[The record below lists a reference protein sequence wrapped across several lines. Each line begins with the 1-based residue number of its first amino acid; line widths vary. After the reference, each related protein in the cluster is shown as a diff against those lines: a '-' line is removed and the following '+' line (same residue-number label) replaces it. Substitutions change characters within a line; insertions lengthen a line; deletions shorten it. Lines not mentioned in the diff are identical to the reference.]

1 MKSHKGAIIF
11 LSIVGIALLALVV
24 LINSVY
30 TPSAYKKEIVYPK
43 INLPDNFADAETAPA
58 YKSSKELPTVYSF
71 QTVPFK
77 VDLPQGTPY
86 TTGSGAVYKLLSSY
100 LVYVTEYPTKTPV
113 ASVIAEQFPAA
124 IMPDYLLERT
134 QVTLM
139 QSDKGYLNTAFS
151 KVKQEYDAFK
161 ITVTD
166 GKKQTV
172 AALMGVDVPTN
183 YNGRSLFVGVAT
195 TKDDQEVVDDCIP
208 KLTAILKTL
217 RFDEGLYNTLEKNA
231 TQQDKVSQN
240 TNSGSS
246 SSSSDSQSSQSSTS
260 SDVHTWDIPVTV
272 AYSELRVKVSW
283 TKPNNSAKLELFFPD
298 GAAYAVP
305 VADSKTSTSADFII
319 KNPTTGTYKLNIKG
333 YMDCGGVDAIT
344 VNAEGT

>member
-1 MKSHKGAIIF
+1 MRNHKGTIIL
-11 LSIVGIALLALVV
+11 LSIVGVVLLVLVV

-30 TPSAYKKEIVYPK
+30 TPADYKKAIVYPK
-43 INLPDNFADAETAPA
+43 INLPDNFADAEAVTYSRTDA
-58 YKSSKELPTVYSF
+58 LPNTYSF
-71 QTVPFK
+71 QTAPFK

-113 ASVIAEQFPAA
+113 ASVIAEQFPAS

-151 KVKQEYDAFK
+151 KVKQEYDAFR

-166 GKKQTV
+166 GKKQAV
-172 AALMGVDVPTN
+172 ASLMGLDVPTN
-183 YNGRSLFVGVAT
+183 YNGRSIFVGVAT
-195 TKDDQEVVDDCIP
+195 TRDNQEVVDDCVS
-208 KLTAILKTL
+208 KLSAILRTL

-231 TQQDKVSQN
+231 TQQDRVTQN
-240 TNSGSS
+240 TDTGTNRNDGDNSG
-246 SSSSDSQSSQSSTS
+246 QSAAT

-305 VADSKTSTSADFII
+305 VADTKTSTSADFIL
-319 KNPTTGTYKLNIKG
+319 KNPVTGTYKLNIKG
-333 YMDCGGVDAIT
+333 YADCGGVDAIT